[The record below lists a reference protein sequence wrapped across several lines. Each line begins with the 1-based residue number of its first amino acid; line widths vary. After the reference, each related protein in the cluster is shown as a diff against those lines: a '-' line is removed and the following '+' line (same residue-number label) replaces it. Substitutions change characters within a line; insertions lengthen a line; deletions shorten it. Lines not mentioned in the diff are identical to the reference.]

1 MVGVLCPRIFSASR
15 PVLAAHLFASLS
27 PRLLSPRLRS
37 GIHTTVIHTW
47 IRTAIAQVERAF
59 KDPPTKAAEER
70 NDKRQIDILK
80 ARIEQKNEVIAEL
93 MQENIQAKKDSGE
106 L

>member
-15 PVLAAHLFASLS
+15 PVLAAHLFAS
-27 PRLLSPRLRS
+27 LSPRLRS

>member
-1 MVGVLCPRIFSASR
+1 MTQKRRTFTATQKADIVRSHLADKR
-15 PVLAAHLFASLS
+15 PVSDLAEQH
-27 PRLLSPRLRS
+27 

-59 KDPPTKAAEER
+59 EDPRTKAAEER
-70 NDKRQIDILK
+70 NDKRQIDKLK

-93 MQENIQAKKDSGE
+93 MQENIRAKKESGE

>member
-1 MVGVLCPRIFSASR
+1 MTQKRRTFTAAQKADIVRLHLADKR
-15 PVLAAHLFASLS
+15 PVSDLAEEY
-27 PRLLSPRLRS
+27 

-59 KDPPTKAAEER
+59 EDPRTKAAEEK
-70 NDKRQIDILK
+70 NDKKQIDKLK